1 MAKPKKIAVE
11 EKKVVAKASASKNAT
26 KSASVEVA
34 SAKPTARARKSVA
47 LPQTL
52 GVGIIGA
59 GGIAR
64 GVHIPGYQ
72 KLKDVKVVAVADPVE
87 ASRQAAIDEQ
97 NVEEGFADYREM
109 LKRDDI
115 QIISVT
121 TPNFMHAEATIAA
134 LEAGKHVLCEKPLA
148 MNTREGEAMVAA
160 AKSSGSKLMCG
171 FHYRFSPEIQCLKKF
186 AAAGTFGDMYYTRV
200 QALRRRGIPG
210 WGLFINKEKN
220 GGGPLIDIGVHML
233 DSALHVLG
241 FPKVVAVSGQTY
253 QKFGKRGDVLGL
265 FGQWDY
271 KNFTVEDFASAY
283 LRFEDGSTLVLESS
297 FVAEMEESEK
307 MGFQIFGDKGGA
319 NYVSNTGTLQMFR
332 EENMT
337 LLDITPRFLPQGVQ
351 AHHAQIADFVESVR
365 NDTPVFTPGEE
376 ALTIT
381 RIIEGIYQSS
391 EEGREIRLDG

>member
-1 MAKPKKIAVE
+1 MAKPKAN
-11 EKKVVAKASASKNAT
+11 AASKSTAVAT
-26 KSASVEVA
+26 KTPKKATSKTVAATSAR
-34 SAKPTARARKSVA
+34 SAKKPA
-47 LPQTL
+47 LPQTI

-72 KLKDVKVVAVADPVE
+72 KLENVEVVAVADPVA
-87 ASRQAAIDEQ
+87 ASRDAAIELG
-97 NVEEGFADYREM
+97 VATAFADYREM
-109 LKRDDI
+109 LERDDI
-115 QIISVT
+115 QVISVT

-148 MNTREGEAMVAA
+148 MNTQEGEAMVEAA
-160 AKSSGSKLMCG
+160 RRTGNNLMCG
-171 FHYRFSPEIQCLKKF
+171 FHYRFTPEVQCLKKF
-186 AAAGTFGDMYYTRV
+186 AAAGSFGDMYYTRV

-233 DSALHVLG
+233 DSAMHVLG
-241 FPKVVAVSGQTY
+241 YPKVVAVSGQTY
-253 QKFGKRGDVLGL
+253 QKFGKRGDVVGL

-271 KNFTVEDFASAY
+271 KNFTVEDLASAY
-283 LRFEDGSTLVLESS
+283 VRFENGATLVLESS

-319 NYVSNTGTLQMFR
+319 EYNSNSGSLKMFR
-332 EENMT
+332 EEHMT
-337 LLDITPRFLPQGVQ
+337 LLDLTPKFLPKGVQ
-351 AHHAQIADFVESVR
+351 AHHAQIASFVESVR

-376 ALTIT
+376 ALSIT
-381 RIIEGIYQSS
+381 RIIEAIYQSS
-391 EEGREIRLDG
+391 EAGREIRLDG